1 MGLEHSLAHQWKE
14 RTVHQP
20 TPVDQHTWRRRRRRF
35 WILFKSG
42 KLFNPQQPQWNT
54 LVLLLDT
61 NDEWNVHVSWFLRSP
76 YNRSCAIIVV
86 TRANIT
92 YMYLYQYSWT
102 SLVVDNVHSW
112 HRHINL
118 LVRLGIL
125 YIGKKTF
132 LPLLIPLHSSLPLNP
147 LLIYMSF
154 LSFSLVHGI
163 SNKLESQKTRLPFL
177 TLTLSYSLQT
187 VTTNHS
193 H

>member
-1 MGLEHSLAHQWKE
+1 MGLEHSLVHQWKE
-14 RTVHQP
+14 RTVHQS
-20 TPVDQHTWRRRRRRF
+20 TPVDQHTWKRKRRRRRY
-35 WILFKSG
+35 WMLFKPS
-42 KLFNPQQPQWNT
+42 KLFNPQQPLWNT
-54 LVLLLDT
+54 LVLLFDT

-86 TRANIT
+86 TWP

-125 YIGKKTF
+125 YKRKNLCLF
-132 LPLLIPLHSSLPLNP
+132 LLLSISPFFYSS
-147 LLIYMSF
+147 I
-154 LSFSLVHGI
+154 FSLVYRI
-163 SNKLESQKTRLPFL
+163 SNKFESQKTRLPFL
-177 TLTLSYSLQT
+177 TLTLSYCLQT